1 MRKLIRLF
9 ACAAM
14 VSLAA
19 ISAACS
25 DDEPSNGGENGG
37 NGGNGGGE
45 TELSDIGVMAYY
57 TGDYYEVGTG
67 NTYINFST
75 GDIEVEYDD
84 FDEPVGYIGT
94 GTVLCIDLNHALAAD
109 PDQVVLA
116 AGTYTVDNSENYA
129 AGTVNGSDS
138 YLLDV
143 VDGVATECT
152 FTSGSVAI
160 ESLGDKIYKFDY
172 DLVGSNGA
180 AVKGSYTVLCRVIN
194 RSEEGV
200 MSNLDADVEAKDL
213 TEALFVYEG
222 DLYETEQSDIY
233 LVMMGDEDFDIATNY
248 GPGNSIML
256 SLCVEPGSSNGIPA
270 GTYDAFVDIN
280 TADEL
285 PVGSCIAG
293 MYYWGQYLGCWY
305 FNDTLQ
311 YESSLCGG
319 SLTVANDGGV
329 YTISGTLLDGKGR
342 SVEIRYSG
350 TPAIVDDTR
359 ASTHRASARKASAK
373 IRK

>member
-1 MRKLIRLF
+1 MRKWMNLAVCTAI
-9 ACAAM
+9 A
-14 VSLAA
+14 VSGTILA
-19 ISAACS
+19 SCS
-25 DDEPSNGGENGG
+25 DDEPANG
-37 NGGNGGGE
+37 GGNGGGNGSGE
-45 TELSDIGVMAYY
+45 IELSDAGVMAYY

-67 NTYINFST
+67 NVYINFT
-75 GDIEVEYDD
+75 QGDITAEYDE
-84 FDEPVGYIGT
+84 FDDLTGYSGT
-94 GTVLCIDLNHALAAD
+94 GSVLCIDINQALSSD
-109 PDQVVLA
+109 PDQVVLT
-116 AGTYTVDNSENYA
+116 AGTYIVDASESYA

-172 DLVGSNGA
+172 DFVGSNGA

-222 DLYETEQSDIY
+222 DLYDTGESDIY
-233 LVMMGDEDFDIATNY
+233 LIMMGDKDFDIETNY

-270 GTYDAFVDIN
+270 GTYDAFVDID
-280 TADEL
+280 TAEEL
-285 PVGSCIAG
+285 PAGSCIAG

-319 SLTVANDGGV
+319 SLTVANDGGA
-329 YTISGTLLDGKGR
+329 YTIGGTLLDGKGR

-350 TPAIVDDTR
+350 TPVIIDDTR
-359 ASTHRASARKASAK
+359 ASTHRASARKAASK
-373 IRK
+373 VRK